1 MPIDPAACGVMG
13 EPVERAWTS
22 TDCILY
28 ALAVGAGRE
37 DPSAELAFTT
47 ENTLDVPQQ
56 VLPTFG
62 ATLGRPTPDVLERIG
77 TFDPA
82 MLVQAGQTVALHR
95 PIPVAGSLR
104 ATSTLASVED
114 KGSGALVTITTDSV
128 ETSTGEPL
136 LTTTTSLFVRGEG
149 GFGGKRTRTRRHAPP
164 ERVPDHVVTD
174 ATLPGQALLYR
185 LVGDRNPLHSD
196 PAFAA
201 GGGLRR
207 ADPARTVR
215 VRLHRPRAP
224 PAPVRRRRRARLPHR
239 GSLQP
244 TDRAR
249 RHALGVDLGRRR
261 RSVRGL
267 HHDDTARHD
276 RHLRRSL
283 ACTSVRIPTARRRL
297 A

>member
-1 MPIDPAACGVMG
+1 MPIDPAACGVTG
-13 EPVERAWTS
+13 EPVERTWTS

-28 ALAVGAGRE
+28 TVAVGAGRD

-62 ATLGRPTPDVLERIG
+62 ATLGRPTPDMLEGIG

-95 PIPVAGSLR
+95 PIPAAGSLR
-104 ATSTLASVED
+104 ATSTLAGIAD

-128 ETSTGEPL
+128 DTRAGEPL

-149 GFGGKRTRTRRHAPP
+149 GFGGKRTPTARHAPP
-164 ERVPDHVVTD
+164 ERAPDHVVTD

-196 PAFAA
+196 PAFARAA
-201 GGGLRR
+201 GFDGPILHGLCVFGFTGRALLRLLCAGDVTRFGHIEGRFSQPTLPGDTLSVSIWVADDAASATFTTTTQRGTTVISGGVWRAR
-207 ADPARTVR
+207 ADG
-215 VRLHRPRAP
+215 AP
-224 PAPVRRRRRARLPHR
+224 EH
-239 GSLQP
+239 
-244 TDRAR
+244 
-249 RHALGVDLGRRR
+249 
-261 RSVRGL
+261 
-267 HHDDTARHD
+267 
-276 RHLRRSL
+276 
-283 ACTSVRIPTARRRL
+283 
-297 A
+297 